1 HFTHRLDKWI
11 HLSDDPNYCSP
22 LPPLSSTSPSLKV
35 QMADPSIRS
44 YSPDPTLVSAVV
56 MPSTQNLNSQQ
67 PQDGNERDGL
77 AAAQQDEPGVSRVPS
92 IREGAEGPTAEP
104 VVDAAEP
111 TPVPATPKVSI
122 TLLLVSGRRRTVEFE
137 KQTTVGELKEIVWST
152 WPGDWSDE
160 LPPSASFLR
169 ILYLGRI
176 LTDETILS
184 SLNLAEPPDATVM
197 HVSVRS
203 FAPTS
208 NDDVKKP
215 KKRGS
220 RRGRSSSGADGAIAT
235 GARGDGD
242 ETDNAGGCCCVIC

>member
-1 HFTHRLDKWI
+1 
-11 HLSDDPNYCSP
+11 
-22 LPPLSSTSPSLKV
+22 
-35 QMADPSIRS
+35 MADTSIRS
-44 YSPDPTLVSAVV
+44 YSPDPTLVSTVV
-56 MPSTQNLNSQQ
+56 MPASTQNLNSQQ
-67 PQDGNERDGL
+67 PQDSPATSTGADG
-77 AAAQQDEPGVSRVPS
+77 AQNTQPDDPDASRVPS
-92 IREGAEGPTAEP
+92 IREGAEGSIAEP
-104 VVDAAEP
+104 AEDSAEP
-111 TPVPATPKVSI
+111 TQVPATPKVSI

-152 WPGDWSDE
+152 WPGEWSDE

-208 NDDVKKP
+208 NEDLKKP

-220 RRGRSSSGADGAIAT
+220 RRGRSSSAADGAAAT
-235 GARGDGD
+235 GVRGDDD
-242 ETDNAGGCCCVIC
+242 EDDGAGGCCSGCVIC